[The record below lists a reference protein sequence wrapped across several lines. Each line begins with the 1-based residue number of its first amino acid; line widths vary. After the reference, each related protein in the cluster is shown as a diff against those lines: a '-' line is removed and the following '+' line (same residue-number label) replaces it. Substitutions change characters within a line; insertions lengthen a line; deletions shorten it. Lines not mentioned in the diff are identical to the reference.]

1 MALILVG
8 VNHKN
13 CPIEIREK
21 FFIQSTEKELL
32 LSGYQSDARVTAA
45 FVLSTCNRTEI
56 YADTMYPDPLILLQ
70 RFFTVKG
77 LSLTAGHEELFY
89 VKHEKEVVAH
99 MFRVVTGLESLIL
112 GEQQILGQVKCAVA
126 WAQNHRMLN
135 RTFNILTNFAIET
148 GKKVRRDTLID
159 AGGSSISWAAVAET
173 QNILGTLEGK
183 SVLVIGIGKMGQ
195 LAVQELKNKGASKIY
210 IMNRTHEKAE
220 ELAQQVG
227 AEAVNIWK
235 LREILEQVDG
245 CICSTRAPHYLL
257 DKDLMQH
264 VMSARAGKKF
274 AAVDISVP
282 RNIDPHVA
290 AVNGV
295 SLVTVD
301 DLAMTVQDT
310 AAKRK
315 QAVAQVEQ
323 IIINKTNEFYKALD
337 KASMYELLNA
347 ASASSS
353 SDKAFI

>member
-32 LSGYQSDARVTAA
+32 LTGFQNDPRVSAA

-56 YADTMYPDPLILLQ
+56 YADTLFPDPAILLN

-89 VKHEKEVVAH
+89 VKHEKDVVAH

-159 AGGSSISWAAVAET
+159 SGGSSISWAAVAET
-173 QNILGTLEGK
+173 QHILGTLEGK
-183 SVLVIGIGKMGQ
+183 SILVIGSGKMGQ
-195 LAVQELKNKGASKIY
+195 LAVQELKNKGAGKIF

-220 ELAQQVG
+220 ELAKQVG
-227 AEAVNIWK
+227 ATAVMVWQ
-235 LREILEQVDG
+235 LREILEKVDG

-257 DKDLMQH
+257 DKELMKY
-264 VMSARAGKKF
+264 VMSTRPAQPF
-274 AAVDISVP
+274 AAIDISVP
-282 RNIDPHVA
+282 RNIDPHVST
-290 AVNGV
+290 VSGV
-295 SLVTVD
+295 SLITVD

-310 AAKRK
+310 VVKRK
-315 QAVAQVEQ
+315 LAVAQVEQ
-323 IIINKTNEFYKALD
+323 IIVSKTIEFYKALD
-337 KASMYELLNA
+337 KASMYEVINA
-347 ASASSS
+347 ASSI
-353 SDKAFI
+353 DRAFI